1 MKKEN
6 ESVSS
11 TTINKL
17 EDSNFIPVQKEEKRR
32 KKRKRTDD
40 SELGEIRKKKI
51 KTEKEEE
58 MPQKNNQNDGVKR
71 LELAILDLEGS
82 TPKMQLHDRLQS
94 FRTRPDE
101 DFQCQAIVE
110 CNPSCSWSEELSFW
124 ELKILLVLLQVIIRW
139 KERKYEDG
147 IKWKFL
153 EHRGPLFA
161 PAYDPLPDDVKFYY
175 NACCNE
181 TAILQMPASGNDIVF
196 MF

>member
-101 DFQCQAIVE
+101 DFQCQGGRRGNTKMVS
-110 CNPSCSWSEELSFW
+110 NGSFW
-124 ELKILLVLLQVIIRW
+124 NIEV
-139 KERKYEDG
+139 
-147 IKWKFL
+147 
-153 EHRGPLFA
+153 HC
-161 PAYDPLPDDVKFYY
+161 LPQRTTH
-175 NACCNE
+175 C
-181 TAILQMPASGNDIVF
+181 LM
-196 MF
+196 M